1 MSNWVMQSYFLYL
14 TSCAGPRKK
23 KNTKAKSSLQNC
35 PPSSSI
41 NLKSR
46 SHRQDQ
52 AGCSL
57 LPWGCKERK
66 EDQKIRTQ
74 FLWKFLAFSFK
85 RKGLSLLSM
94 GLPAVLATVGENDP
108 SRNWWAKCSEC
119 VRELITEQSH
129 TTPGNN
135 LEIWACSQLY
145 CVSVYV
151 LGNYSGWSLL
161 LHMPLWPSL
170 FLSYP
175 STKSRSFR
183 PPTTPFSS
191 ASVVSSSPSS
201 SFSEKG
207 SHVTHAS

>member
-1 MSNWVMQSYFLYL
+1 MSNWIMQSYFLYL

-23 KNTKAKSSLQNC
+23 KNTKTKSSLQNC

-41 NLKSR
+41 NLKSQ

-94 GLPAVLATVGENDP
+94 GLPAVLAAAGENDP
-108 SRNWWAKCSEC
+108 SRNRLAKCSEC

-129 TTPGNN
+129 KTPGNN
-135 LEIWACSQLY
+135 LEIWACSQLC
-145 CVSVYV
+145 CVFVCV

-161 LHMPLWPSL
+161 LHTPLWPSL

-175 STKSRSFR
+175 
-183 PPTTPFSS
+183 
-191 ASVVSSSPSS
+191 VSLIQAPHYSL
-201 SFSEKG
+201 FICLCCFLLLFLFFQWKKG
-207 SHVTHAS
+207 LM